1 MNKIILMLT
10 WENARYCDE
19 HDNHDK
25 DMLFISASKFFV
37 NYSYKNIRN
46 FTVCIYLCGARC
58 GDPGGEEAGESAG
71 VAGAEAALRREYSV
85 PPTAMAVPPP
95 TGSVTRVTL
104 NPDVERVGRDGAVSR
119 D

>member
-1 MNKIILMLT
+1 MRPAR
-10 WENARYCDE
+10 ESARYELEDAGVRVGLCARAWPDAARRTDVCYE
-19 HDNHDK
+19 HRCRARD
-25 DMLFISASKFFV
+25 
-37 NYSYKNIRN
+37 
-46 FTVCIYLCGARC
+46 LCGARC

-104 NPDVERVGRDGAVSR
+104 NPDVERVGRDGAPV
-119 D
+119 